1 MLRNGQE
8 NGGCHATL
16 RFGQANQTELFRTL
30 LRNRSRQ
37 PGETVSELA
46 HDTQRLLSRAYPHA
60 SVEMKETLAREF
72 FIDAVGDSDFRWK
85 IYQARPKTFNEA
97 VSIAVELE
105 AFALSEQKRGN
116 IKRVRAVGERTGSVK
131 EDEKLALSRKR
142 LWSVGS
148 NSLYVTGKL
157 EGVRVNF
164 LVDTGAEV
172 TVIQTGVFRRLTTGK
187 ALRLDEVP
195 LDLAAA
201 DGRPLTFLGRGNL
214 LLKVGELEVEHEVLV
229 ADIDADALLGY
240 DFLKLY
246 NCTIDAGAGKLT
258 IGKRQLEQLGTD
270 VDKSVGTRVVV
281 ANTVV
286 VPASSEKVVMARTSA
301 QMEMSACA
309 IVECS
314 ESFLRRRQLM
324 VARALVD
331 PSKGVI
337 PLRLMN
343 VTDRPV
349 TLYEG
354 TSVGQCQP
362 VELVDSIASERAKC
376 RTVTKGERSGAKGI
390 IALGEH
396 LEILAEKSCVDLS
409 KEEADRVRQL
419 LADNANV
426 FARSKEDL
434 GRTDLVKHEIDTG
447 TAKPIRQAPRRLTIH
462 KKAEADKEL
471 DKMLR
476 QGVIEPSNSA
486 WSSPV
491 VLVKKKDGSLRYCID
506 YRKLNNVTEKDSYPL
521 PRIDDSL
528 DTLAGSK
535 WFLTLDLASGYWQVE
550 VAEQDRHK
558 TAFVTNRGLF
568 QFKVL
573 PFGLCNAPA
582 TFERL
587 MERF

>member
-1 MLRNGQE
+1 
-8 NGGCHATL
+8 
-16 RFGQANQTELFRTL
+16 
-30 LRNRSRQ
+30 
-37 PGETVSELA
+37 
-46 HDTQRLLSRAYPHA
+46 
-60 SVEMKETLAREF
+60 
-72 FIDAVGDSDFRWK
+72 
-85 IYQARPKTFNEA
+85 
-97 VSIAVELE
+97 
-105 AFALSEQKRGN
+105 
-116 IKRVRAVGERTGSVK
+116 
-131 EDEKLALSRKR
+131 
-142 LWSVGS
+142 
-148 NSLYVTGKL
+148 
-157 EGVRVNF
+157 
-164 LVDTGAEV
+164 
-172 TVIQTGVFRRLTTGK
+172 
-187 ALRLDEVP
+187 
-195 LDLAAA
+195 
-201 DGRPLTFLGRGNL
+201 
-214 LLKVGELEVEHEVLV
+214 
-229 ADIDADALLGY
+229 
-240 DFLKLY
+240 
-246 NCTIDAGAGKLT
+246 
-258 IGKRQLEQLGTD
+258 
-270 VDKSVGTRVVV
+270 
-281 ANTVV
+281 
-286 VPASSEKVVMARTSA
+286 
-301 QMEMSACA
+301 
-309 IVECS
+309 
-314 ESFLRRRQLM
+314 M

-343 VTDRPV
+343 VTDQPV

-376 RTVTKGERSGAKGI
+376 RTVTKGERSGARGI
-390 IALGEH
+390 TALGEH
-396 LEILAEKSCVDLS
+396 LEILAEKSCIDLS

-486 WSSPV
+486 WSLPV

-506 YRKLNNVTEKDSYPL
+506 YRKLNNVTTKDSYPL

-535 WFLTLDLASGYWQVE
+535 WFSTLDLASGYWQVE

>member
-1 MLRNGQE
+1 
-8 NGGCHATL
+8 
-16 RFGQANQTELFRTL
+16 
-30 LRNRSRQ
+30 
-37 PGETVSELA
+37 
-46 HDTQRLLSRAYPHA
+46 
-60 SVEMKETLAREF
+60 
-72 FIDAVGDSDFRWK
+72 
-85 IYQARPKTFNEA
+85 
-97 VSIAVELE
+97 
-105 AFALSEQKRGN
+105 
-116 IKRVRAVGERTGSVK
+116 
-131 EDEKLALSRKR
+131 
-142 LWSVGS
+142 
-148 NSLYVTGKL
+148 
-157 EGVRVNF
+157 
-164 LVDTGAEV
+164 
-172 TVIQTGVFRRLTTGK
+172 
-187 ALRLDEVP
+187 
-195 LDLAAA
+195 
-201 DGRPLTFLGRGNL
+201 
-214 LLKVGELEVEHEVLV
+214 
-229 ADIDADALLGY
+229 
-240 DFLKLY
+240 
-246 NCTIDAGAGKLT
+246 
-258 IGKRQLEQLGTD
+258 
-270 VDKSVGTRVVV
+270 
-281 ANTVV
+281 
-286 VPASSEKVVMARTSA
+286 MARTSA

-376 RTVTKGERSGAKGI
+376 RT
-390 IALGEH
+390 
-396 LEILAEKSCVDLS
+396 
-409 KEEADRVRQL
+409 EEADRVRQL

-535 WFLTLDLASGYWQVE
+535 WFSTLDLASGYWQVE
-550 VAEQDRHK
+550 VAEQDRP
-558 TAFVTNRGLF
+558 RR
-568 QFKVL
+568 
-573 PFGLCNAPA
+573 
-582 TFERL
+582 RL
-587 MERF
+587 